1 MDISRTGN
9 GKPIDYFQD
18 NWASMGITT
27 IESEGGKPTS
37 GHLNNSI
44 GAKQFELDL
53 FLFFI
58 LIDPLIVLY
67 IFVAVLL
74 RRYNI
79 SYYYTDAF
87 LIWPVSFGAERL
99 ISLGSTIEEEKRRVG
114 RPGSH

>member
-53 FLFFI
+53 FLFSSNRSSYCF
-58 LIDPLIVLY
+58 VY
-67 IFVAVLL
+67 IRCRVA
-74 RRYNI
+74 
-79 SYYYTDAF
+79 T
-87 LIWPVSFGAERL
+87 
-99 ISLGSTIEEEKRRVG
+99 SL
-114 RPGSH
+114 